1 MCYHCGSE
9 DDWVCV
15 AYHVMGY
22 LSLLYQ
28 IVIITQAGTRRPV
41 FRMNLELSHQ
51 SWDVPWGGGT

>member
-1 MCYHCGSE
+1 MCYHRGSE

-41 FRMNLELSHQ
+41 FRMNSELGCAL
-51 SWDVPWGGGT
+51 GGGAKEGQV